1 MRSYDAS
8 GNLIEFIRQPVYDQI
23 EVFSTGVA
31 FRAFVVPRG
40 QNAKTTWHT
49 NMDTSAQLAVPKSHL
64 VDGFRLVPTS
74 KIVDANQLVYLR
86 SILWDRAWVDFTI
99 GALKNY
105 LECPAWYIPAGVG
118 IPGFSDTGGLTT
130 AATIQQVSNGAPIFG
145 NYLSIRTH
153 PILLPSQQ
161 TFSFT
166 YHVDVALSAITVTTY
181 LWVVLEGV
189 NGRETM

>member
-1 MRSYDAS
+1 MRSYDAA
-8 GNLIEFIRQPVYDQI
+8 GNLMEFVRQPLYDQLGI
-23 EVFSTGVA
+23 TSAAVE
-31 FRAFVVPRG
+31 FRYFVVPRG

-49 NMDTSAQLAVPKSHL
+49 NMDTSAQLSVPKSHL
-64 VDGFRLVPTS
+64 VDGFRLVPTGKTIS
-74 KIVDANQLVYLR
+74 ANQLIYMREL
-86 SILWDRAWVDFTI
+86 LWNQAWCRFVI
-99 GALKNY
+99 GALKSY
-105 LECPAWYIPAGVG
+105 LEIPAWYIPAGVG

-130 AATIQQVSNGAPIFG
+130 AATQQQVSNSSPIFG

-166 YHVDVALSAITVTTY
+166 YNLDAVLTLITATTY
-181 LWVVLEGV
+181 MWVVLEGV